1 MKYEHSLYNSGKR
14 SESNALTITSIQS
27 SGQSEEEII
36 IRGEINKNAINK
48 EEDFVNNSFKKE
60 VKNQGGMII
69 KPDESINTI
78 SDSQKESSLF
88 DSGLENISEIHSN
101 KTVPSQSTSI
111 KTNSFKSNNSH
122 MYMSTIKG
130 YNDNLIRKKNKNNLD
145 GLIIGR
151 YNINGQSK
159 QDYNIMQYKWRYNE
173 KNNINN
179 NINGT
184 KSSSR
189 TSSVISKLNQSNKIN
204 ISIHESCPRYDSF
217 LNVPNTDS
225 PLSDIDEL
233 SDKII

>member
-1 MKYEHSLYNSGKR
+1 
-14 SESNALTITSIQS
+14 
-27 SGQSEEEII
+27 
-36 IRGEINKNAINK
+36 
-48 EEDFVNNSFKKE
+48 
-60 VKNQGGMII
+60 
-69 KPDESINTI
+69 
-78 SDSQKESSLF
+78 
-88 DSGLENISEIHSN
+88 
-101 KTVPSQSTSI
+101 
-111 KTNSFKSNNSH
+111 